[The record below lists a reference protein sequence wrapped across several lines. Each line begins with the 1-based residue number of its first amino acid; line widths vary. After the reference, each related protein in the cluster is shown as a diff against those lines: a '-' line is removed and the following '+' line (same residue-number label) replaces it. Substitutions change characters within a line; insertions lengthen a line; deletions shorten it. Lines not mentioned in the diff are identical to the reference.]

1 MSKVVIR
8 RPKNKDGNAGERKVY
23 GVYMKSMLDKK
34 VSLHITEIG
43 KSVKQNLEIKISNDI
58 SGKCIDE
65 GYIKPQSV
73 KVINY
78 SSGNVNG
85 EYVEYQVTFECM
97 ICLPVEGMMVECTC
111 KSVTKAGIHAEVID
125 PQGYTPLTIF
135 VARDH
140 HHLNERLSSV
150 KEGETI
156 TVRVIGIRFEL
167 NDKYICA
174 IAKLMDM

>member
-1 MSKVVIR
+1 MIR
-8 RPKNKDGNAGERKVY
+8 RPKQKDANFGERKVY

-43 KSVKQNLEIKISNDI
+43 KSVKNNLEMKISNEI
-58 SGKCIDE
+58 AGKCIDE
-65 GYIKPQSV
+65 GYIKPQSI
-73 KVINY
+73 KVTNY

-85 EYVEYQVTFECM
+85 EYVEYHVTFECM
-97 ICLPVEGMMVECTC
+97 VCLPVEGMLVECTC

-125 PQGYTPLTIF
+125 EQGYIPLTIF

-140 HHLNERLSSV
+140 HHLNERLSTI
-150 KEGETI
+150 KDGDTI
-156 TVRVIGIRFEL
+156 TVNVIGIRFEL

-174 IAKLMDM
+174 IAKLMDR

>member
-1 MSKVVIR
+1 MIR
-8 RPKNKDGNAGERKVY
+8 RPKQNDANFGERKVY

-43 KSVKQNLEIKISNDI
+43 KSVKNNLEMKISNEI
-58 SGKCIDE
+58 AGKCIDE
-65 GYIKPQSV
+65 GYIKPQSI
-73 KVINY
+73 KVTNY

-85 EYVEYQVTFECM
+85 EYVEYHVTFECM
-97 ICLPVEGMMVECTC
+97 VCLPVEGMLVKCTC

-125 PQGYTPLTIF
+125 EQGYIPLTIF

-140 HHLNERLSSV
+140 HHLNERLSTV
-150 KEGETI
+150 KDGDTI
-156 TVRVIGIRFEL
+156 TVNVIGIRFEL

-174 IAKLMDM
+174 IAKLMD